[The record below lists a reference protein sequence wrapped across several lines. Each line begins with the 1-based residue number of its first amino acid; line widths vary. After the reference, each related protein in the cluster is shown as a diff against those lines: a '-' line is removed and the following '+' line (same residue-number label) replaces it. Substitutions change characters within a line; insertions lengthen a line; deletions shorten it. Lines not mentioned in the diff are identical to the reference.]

1 MEQDSDVQREA
12 LEGDTYLPRR
22 YLHGPIAHYYGDLV
36 RRIFLGIA
44 VVLLIA
50 APFLGDAAF
59 TLLPFEIIGALVLII
74 LSALTNP
81 KNKTIMIANAGASV
95 VGAIVFELTAFA
107 AYRAELPG
115 TMLGFQAFA
124 VAFIFALYFSL
135 KTIRAMELGQIGQR
149 DLPGEFMEEKY
160 RDARGHR

>member
-74 LSALTNP
+74 PQVP
-81 KNKTIMIANAGASV
+81 KRVKEWAY
-95 VGAIVFELTAFA
+95 VGFAIDFVS
-107 AYRAELPG
+107 
-115 TMLGFQAFA
+115 
-124 VAFIFALYFSL
+124 AFISLWVVTGFGVMLILPLVFFALLIASYISYH
-135 KTIRAMELGQIGQR
+135 KVHSSPAVV
-149 DLPGEFMEEKY
+149 
-160 RDARGHR
+160 